1 MSRQDRLPKLRYRAI
16 RYPNGRYLPPVYDPP
31 RIRVRGDHGHDSW
44 ISIEEGDIVA
54 RFKTFAEAHIA
65 AEQMTAEVRGHGP
78 ASGRNDRWGNSHMV
92 LMMHCFSRAASCR
105 VVTLCGVGDGNGM

>member
-1 MSRQDRLPKLRYRAI
+1 MRWHAPEAGFSSPAGLTFTAIPTFWCMSRQDRLPKLRYRAI

-78 ASGRNDRWGNSHMV
+78 ASGEMTGG
-92 LMMHCFSRAASCR
+92 
-105 VVTLCGVGDGNGM
+105 VTRIWY